1 MDDRIRFWYV
11 VFHADCPADKL
22 DTYECDNLKEG
33 EEMQID
39 EAGAGGILYVAG
51 EILAR
56 TESLAEA
63 RAVALA
69 SKAVGIKLEVD
80 HMSNDT
86 YEVPMAEKCL
96 WYDGTQ
102 YRDLLSD
109 EVVDLGA
116 RMQESK
122 MREASR

>member
-1 MDDRIRFWYV
+1 MDNRIRFWYV
-11 VFHADCPADKL
+11 VFHAECPADKL

-39 EAGAGGILYVAG
+39 EADAGGVLYVAG
-51 EILAR
+51 EILAHS
-56 TESLAEA
+56 ESLAEA
-63 RAVALA
+63 RALTLA
-69 SKAVGIKLEVD
+69 SKAVGIKLEIA
-80 HMSNDT
+80 HLCNDT

-96 WYDGTQ
+96 WYDGAQ
-102 YRDLLSD
+102 YRDMLTD

-122 MREASR
+122 MREVSQ